1 MPTPITFTLTNAGLN
16 AALDAD
22 ANGLTL
28 SLTQIGIGSG
38 KYTPLA
44 TRTALQTELARYP
57 LAGGDVEPNSKTLRF
72 AAVLESSITRQAF
85 EVGLFTS
92 TGVLFAVASTTGAD
106 PLILLTA
113 NIAFVG
119 SFGMVVSEI
128 PAGSV
133 TVVTDPNA
141 ALAVAL
147 MAQHVA
153 ASNPHPQYAMKAAF
167 DGHVSQ
173 NAQEHTNLANL
184 ITAEATARANAD
196 TAHTAAAN
204 PHAQYA
210 MKAAFDSH
218 VIQNG
223 LEHENIL
230 SLLNSLV
237 SRFQGMLEFQY
248 AVGCFYW
255 TDQVGNPNTWLQPII
270 GYETFWRPIIG
281 RSLMSIDPADLRID
295 TVGGVFGAMVT
306 TLGIHNLPPH
316 DHADGEYNKLLL
328 VNDGQTTD
336 ATDGTGGEP
345 NLGSAGTLQSVGA
358 SVPFNNVHPVY
369 LSYCWQRYDPAATQ
383 PTVLSLDITDNLVA
397 IDLHDY
403 FVSRVGAEPI
413 AGSDITFVLNAS
425 NHIVGEVGVLVK
437 SSAIYTGVWPAA
449 VTLTFINNGLVAG
462 GGGTGAYSL
471 EGLGGERVLATS
483 GGVAFTNV
491 RTPTVVP
498 EQSYQE
504 SNTPL
509 HIINNGTIA
518 RGAGG
523 GGLGALEGAGG
534 GGAPFGWAGLL
545 GYENTATLT
554 TGGSSGGGGV
564 GGNLAM
570 AGANGSSGDA
580 FGIGAPAGG
589 LAIDSTGPAAITIT
603 DNGIILNGVGA

>member
-1 MPTPITFTLTNAGLN
+1 MPVFNAVLTNQAED
-16 AALDAD
+16 AALDYD
-22 ANGLTL
+22 N
-28 SLTQIGIGSG
+28 TQI
-38 KYTPLA
+38 
-44 TRTALQTELARYP
+44 ALQITHVGFGTSTAVADLDQLSVLGEVGRVAV
-57 LAGGDVEPNSKTLRF
+57 AGGGIEPNSRTM
-72 AAVLESSITRQAF
+72 
-85 EVGLFTS
+85 
-92 TGVLFAVASTTGAD
+92 
-106 PLILLTA
+106 TA
-113 NIAFVG
+113 NVIWTPDQVRDIGQIGFYAGDTLFCIYAPGTAIVRVTPDVGIAA
-119 SFGMVVSEI
+119 SFSVSLVRL
-128 PAGSV
+128 PNGSV
-133 TVVTDPNA
+133 NIVVDNSLSPMM
-141 ALAVAL
+141 LL
-147 MAQHVA
+147 LGQHLTNP
-153 ASNPHPQYAMKAAF
+153 NPHPQYAMKAAF
-167 DGHVSQ
+167 D
-173 NAQEHTNLANL
+173 
-184 ITAEATARANAD
+184 
-196 TAHTAAAN
+196 
-204 PHAQYA
+204 
-210 MKAAFDSH
+210 SH
-218 VIQNG
+218 VVQNG
-223 LEHENIL
+223 LEHGNIL
-230 SLLNSLV
+230 TLLNNLV

-281 RSLMSIDPADLRID
+281 RSLMSIDPADSRID
-295 TVGGVFGAMVT
+295 TVGGVFGTMVT

-383 PTVLSLDITDNLVA
+383 PTVVSLDITDNLVA

-425 NHIVGEVGVLVK
+425 NHIVGEVGGLVK

-491 RTPTVVP
+491 RPPSVIP

-518 RGAGG
+518 RGGSG
-523 GGLGALEGAGG
+523 GGLGTQEGAGG
-534 GGAPFGWAGLL
+534 GGAPFGWAGFL

-554 TGGSSGGGGV
+554 TGGSSGGGGA
-564 GGNLAM
+564 GGDLAM

-580 FGIGAPAGG
+580 FAIGAPAGG